1 MCLIYPL
8 LLKTNNLKCGIYAE
22 AGNNNRRVDYFL
34 SLGISYRAAA
44 IRNKLLNKQNK

>member
-8 LLKTNNLKCGIYAE
+8 LLKTNNIKWGIYAE

-44 IRNKLLNKQNK
+44 IRNKSLNNQTK